1 MKDHN
6 QHEIQM
12 SEAFLNS
19 AFLALSGGF
28 QDAYTYNAR
37 NEVFCNAQTGNV
49 VLMSQ
54 HFMAGELTAGLG
66 YFFPII
72 FFALGVW
79 VAEKIQANYKY
90 AQKLHWRQ
98 GVLLAEILILF
109 TVGFLPTEYNML
121 ANAMASF
128 ACAMQVQSFRKVNG
142 YSYAST
148 MCIGNLRS
156 GTAALSVYFREKKS
170 KQLKQ
175 AMYYFGIILM
185 FALGAGIG
193 GNLSIRYGIRMI
205 WVSCGFLMISFLL
218 MFIEKYK
225 HSVIKEL
232 ASFANGLEK
241 ELDAVE
247 NAVASELSNGFVE
260 GTNSKVK
267 MVKRTM
273 YGRCGKKLLSA
284 KLMYEL

>member
-156 GTAALSVYFREKKS
+156 GTAALISLFSCKKKS

-218 MFIEKYK
+218 MFIENISISMRNMKLNNAAISRK
-225 HSVIKEL
+225 VI
-232 ASFANGLEK
+232 EK
-241 ELDAVE
+241 KINILFNEFFL
-247 NAVASELSNGFVE
+247 F
-260 GTNSKVK
+260 
-267 MVKRTM
+267 
-273 YGRCGKKLLSA
+273 
-284 KLMYEL
+284 

>member
-54 HFMAGELTAGLG
+54 HFMAGELMAGLS
-66 YFFPII
+66 YFFPIV
-72 FFALGVW
+72 FFAFGVW
-79 VAEKIQANYKY
+79 VAEKVQANFKY
-90 AQKLHWRQ
+90 ARKLHWRQ
-98 GVLLAEILILF
+98 SILLAEILILF
-109 TVGFLPTEYNML
+109 AVGFIPTEYNML

-142 YSYAST
+142 YYYAST

-156 GTAALSVYFREKKS
+156 GTAAISGYFREKKP
-170 KQLKQ
+170 KQLEQ

-225 HSVIKEL
+225 HFHEEHEIK
-232 ASFANGLEK
+232 
-241 ELDAVE
+241 
-247 NAVASELSNGFVE
+247 
-260 GTNSKVK
+260 
-267 MVKRTM
+267 
-273 YGRCGKKLLSA
+273 
-284 KLMYEL
+284 

>member
-54 HFMAGELTAGLG
+54 HFMAGELMAGLS
-66 YFFPII
+66 YFFPIV
-72 FFALGVW
+72 FFAFGVW
-79 VAEKIQANYKY
+79 VAEKVQANFKY
-90 AQKLHWRQ
+90 ARKLHWRQ
-98 GVLLAEILILF
+98 SILLAEILILF
-109 TVGFLPTEYNML
+109 AVGFIPTEYNML

-148 MCIGNLRS
+148 QISLQSCCLQYYK
-156 GTAALSVYFREKKS
+156 SVETS
-170 KQLKQ
+170 
-175 AMYYFGIILM
+175 
-185 FALGAGIG
+185 
-193 GNLSIRYGIRMI
+193 
-205 WVSCGFLMISFLL
+205 
-218 MFIEKYK
+218 
-225 HSVIKEL
+225 H
-232 ASFANGLEK
+232 
-241 ELDAVE
+241 
-247 NAVASELSNGFVE
+247 
-260 GTNSKVK
+260 
-267 MVKRTM
+267 
-273 YGRCGKKLLSA
+273 
-284 KLMYEL
+284 

>member
-156 GTAALSVYFREKKS
+156 GTAALSVYFSEKKS

-225 HSVIKEL
+225 HFHEEHETK
-232 ASFANGLEK
+232 
-241 ELDAVE
+241 
-247 NAVASELSNGFVE
+247 
-260 GTNSKVK
+260 
-267 MVKRTM
+267 
-273 YGRCGKKLLSA
+273 
-284 KLMYEL
+284 

>member
-1 MKDHN
+1 
-6 QHEIQM
+6 M
-12 SEAFLNS
+12 SEALLNS

-79 VAEKIQANYKY
+79 VAEKM
-90 AQKLHWRQ
+90 
-98 GVLLAEILILF
+98 LAEILILF

-170 KQLKQ
+170 KQLSQ

-193 GNLSIRYGIRMI
+193 GKLSIRYGIRMI

-225 HSVIKEL
+225 HFHEEHEIK
-232 ASFANGLEK
+232 
-241 ELDAVE
+241 
-247 NAVASELSNGFVE
+247 
-260 GTNSKVK
+260 
-267 MVKRTM
+267 
-273 YGRCGKKLLSA
+273 
-284 KLMYEL
+284 

>member
-175 AMYYFGIILM
+175 VMYYFGIILM

-225 HSVIKEL
+225 HFHEEHEIK
-232 ASFANGLEK
+232 
-241 ELDAVE
+241 
-247 NAVASELSNGFVE
+247 
-260 GTNSKVK
+260 
-267 MVKRTM
+267 
-273 YGRCGKKLLSA
+273 
-284 KLMYEL
+284 

>member
-121 ANAMASF
+121 SNAMASF

-225 HSVIKEL
+225 HFHEEHETK
-232 ASFANGLEK
+232 
-241 ELDAVE
+241 
-247 NAVASELSNGFVE
+247 
-260 GTNSKVK
+260 
-267 MVKRTM
+267 
-273 YGRCGKKLLSA
+273 
-284 KLMYEL
+284 

>member
-121 ANAMASF
+121 ANAMA
-128 ACAMQVQSFRKVNG
+128 
-142 YSYAST
+142 YAST

-225 HSVIKEL
+225 HFHEEHEIK
-232 ASFANGLEK
+232 
-241 ELDAVE
+241 
-247 NAVASELSNGFVE
+247 
-260 GTNSKVK
+260 
-267 MVKRTM
+267 
-273 YGRCGKKLLSA
+273 
-284 KLMYEL
+284 